1 MAMSTKI
8 RLGVFL
14 LLVAVIA
21 AVGYHQMILET
32 ESRAMQKQQAGAIA
46 QISSTNL
53 GAALW
58 FGKIGFI
65 NKVLQPLE
73 NDKGI
78 SFIYVGD
85 RARNRLYGFQ
95 DEAHLELIRGFRDS
109 EKLENESENFYLV
122 KRDIFYNNEF
132 QGELILGFS
141 LGYVG
146 KLNADRQKRLIG
158 FLIALGLALFALT
171 LYVTRRILARLRY
184 TGDKIRQFND
194 EDPGISP
201 RVAASGRKNEFTG
214 LASAYNDLVENLAGN
229 WEKHGKN
236 AAWLDA
242 FFRLSSMP
250 ILIADADGKIDK
262 ANDSACQFFEITRE
276 DIEQAQLDD
285 LISTHDYN
293 TLIEHSQKNHSDIQ
307 GYVAIVSTQPNKKCV
322 VELNLSRLTDSEG
335 QVKNVILTVVDITD
349 KVQTQHELLENQ
361 TRLANLNR
369 ELNEKTTAL
378 EGANHNNRQATEK
391 LSRLIESSY
400 AMIRCRSVEQTFS
413 VLLSG
418 GKDILEAD
426 DGVIF
431 RSNEDNT
438 RLMPYKT
445 LTARF
450 IGDLDSIGEG
460 EGLVWQTFQQKEAF
474 WLQEEEIEDAD
485 LEQLHIRRVANL
497 CLIAVPIFDQDA
509 CYGVVLY
516 IKKRQVDTREADIHL
531 LTTLG
536 HLAAITLDNLTL
548 VDEIRDKASH
558 LEEVNGQLTES
569 QKQVIQLQKMESLGT
584 LVGGIAHDF
593 NNILGIITPNLD
605 LLKMGARES
614 DQVLKR
620 ASIIQ
625 QATERATGLTRQLLI
640 FSRNQEVKLEPVSI
654 NELLA
659 QLVKM
664 MQPSIGKSIDIIT
677 ELNIATPNILGDRIR
692 LTQVLMNLTINARD
706 AMPKGGQIIFRT
718 SLDEYVPR
726 TGEQVSAKYVHI
738 TVEDT
743 GSGIDPENMDKI
755 FDPFFTTKSVG
766 KGTGLGL
773 SVVYGIVQSH
783 KGFIECVS
791 TPGSGTRFDLYFL
804 PTDQPARPY
813 EEDDLELLPFGHET
827 ILVVDDEDLIRE
839 SLRDSLESFGYTV
852 IAVGSG
858 EEAVGNVREGTNVQC
873 AIIDVAM
880 PDKDGVET
888 ARELRDLVPGM
899 KIVLTS
905 GYGEQQDI
913 YHSDVPVDGFL
924 PKPYHLNDLALIVRR
939 ILTRPNSNGNG
950 SL

>member
-1 MAMSTKI
+1 MKMATKI
-8 RLGVFL
+8 WLGIFL
-14 LLVAVIA
+14 ILIAAAA
-21 AVGYHQMILET
+21 AVGYHQWMLET
-32 ESRAMQKQQAGAIA
+32 ESRSLQKQQAGAIA

-58 FGKIGFI
+58 FGKIAFI

-73 NDKGI
+73 NDKNI
-78 SFIYVGD
+78 SFIYVAD
-85 RARNRLYGFQ
+85 RAKNRLYGFQ
-95 DEAHLELIRGFRDS
+95 DEAYLEQIRRFRDS
-109 EKLENESENFYLV
+109 ERLDSEGDDFYFV

-132 QGELILGFS
+132 QGELIIGF
-141 LGYVG
+141 G
-146 KLNADRQKRLIG
+146 KAYLAKLDADRRQRMLL
-158 FLIALGLALFALT
+158 FLGGLALT
-171 LYVTRRILARLRY
+171 LFILAFYVSRRVLARLRQAS
-184 TGDKIRQFND
+184 DKIRQFNE
-194 EDPGISP
+194 EDPAVSP
-201 RVAASGRKNEFTG
+201 LIEASGRKNELAG
-214 LASAYNDLVENLAGN
+214 LAGAYNDLIGNLSEN
-229 WEKHGKN
+229 WENHGKN

-262 ANDSACQFFEITRE
+262 ANESACEFFEISQE
-276 DIEQAQLDD
+276 NIENAKLDD

-293 TLIEHSQKNHSDIQ
+293 TLIEHSQKNRSDIQ
-307 GYVAIVSTQPNKKCV
+307 GYVAIISTELNKKYV
-322 VELNLSRLTDSEG
+322 VELNLSRLTDDEG
-335 QVKNVILTVVDITD
+335 QVKNVILTVVDITE

-361 TRLANLNR
+361 TRLANVNR
-369 ELNEKTTAL
+369 ELNEKTAAL
-378 EGANHNNRQATEK
+378 ESANHNSRQATEK

-400 AMIRCRSVEQTFS
+400 AMIRCRTVEQTFS

-431 RSNEDNT
+431 RSNEEGT

-445 LTARF
+445 LTARL
-450 IGDLDSIGEG
+450 IGDLDSIGKD

-474 WLQEEEIEDAD
+474 WLKEEEVEDAD
-485 LEQLHIRRVANL
+485 LEQLRIRRVANL
-497 CLIAVPIFDQDA
+497 CLIAVPIFDQDVRH
-509 CYGVVLY
+509 GVVLY
-516 IKKRQVDTREADIHL
+516 IKKRQTDAREGDIHL

-536 HLAAITLDNLTL
+536 HLAAITLENLNL
-548 VDEIRDKASH
+548 VGEIRDKASH

-605 LLKMGARES
+605 LLKMSAKES

-625 QATERATGLTRQLLI
+625 QAAERATGLTRQLLI
-640 FSRNQEVKLEPVSI
+640 FSRNQDVKLEPVSV

-664 MQPSIGKSIDIIT
+664 MQPSMGKSIDIIT

-692 LTQVLMNLTINARD
+692 LTQVLMNLAINARD
-706 AMPKGGQIIFRT
+706 AMPKGGQIVFRT
-718 SLDEYVPR
+718 SLDDYAPR
-726 TGEQVSAKYVHI
+726 AGVEDASKYVHI

-743 GSGIDPENMDKI
+743 GIGIEPENMDKI

-783 KGFIECVS
+783 KGHIECS
-791 TPGSGTRFDLYFL
+791 SKPGSGTRFDIYFP
-804 PTDQPARPY
+804 PTDKPARPY
-813 EEDDLELLPFGHET
+813 EEEDLELLPFGHET
-827 ILVVDDEDLIRE
+827 IMVVDDEDLIRE

-852 IAVGSG
+852 IAASSG
-858 EEAVGNVREGTNVQC
+858 EEALGNVREGTNIQC
-873 AIIDVAM
+873 AIVDVAM

-888 ARELRDLVPGM
+888 ARELRDLAPAM

-905 GYGEQQDI
+905 GYGEQQGI
-913 YHSDVPVDGFL
+913 YHSDVAVDGFL

-939 ILTRPNSNGNG
+939 ILTRQNSNGNG
-950 SL
+950 TL